1 MHMNSTVA
9 IGAAMVLAGSAI
21 IAAPQK
27 YPGQPTDARVWI
39 ENRTKP
45 DAIAISLQDAAP
57 DAVLHVRVA
66 AAPPLQLAGSAPNT
80 PTVQVAGGFE
90 LRRQRW
96 EYQTLLVHPGQDIAA
111 ELNRA
116 GADNWEVTGS
126 HTQDAKGIMFVMKRP
141 RQ

>member
-1 MHMNSTVA
+1 MNNTGAVC
-9 IGAAMVLAGSAI
+9 AAMVLAGSAM

-45 DAIAISLQDAAP
+45 DAIAVSLQDAAP
-57 DAVLHVRVA
+57 DAVLHVRVDS
-66 AAPPLQLAGSAPNT
+66 APPAQIAGSVPNT
-80 PTVQVAGGFE
+80 PPVQVAGGFE
-90 LRRQRW
+90 RRRQRW
-96 EYQTLLVHPGQDIAA
+96 EYQTLVVRPGQDIAA

-116 GADNWEVTGS
+116 GGDSWEVAGS
-126 HTQDAKGIMFVMKRP
+126 HTQDANGMLFVMKRP